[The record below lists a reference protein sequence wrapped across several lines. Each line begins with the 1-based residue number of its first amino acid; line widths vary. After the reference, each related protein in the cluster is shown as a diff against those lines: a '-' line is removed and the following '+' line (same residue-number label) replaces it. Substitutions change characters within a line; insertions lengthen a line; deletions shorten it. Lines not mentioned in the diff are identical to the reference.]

1 MNNKKIKRN
10 TDGMVYSTDNGVE
23 INDWFKIEEETLP
36 PQQQKLNIRLET
48 KQRGGK
54 KAILIAGFVGTHND
68 LETLAKKIKNHC
80 GTGGSIV
87 EGEILIQGE
96 QVQKVKTFLQGLGY
110 KTNNI

>member
-1 MNNKKIKRN
+1 MAKKIKRE
-10 TDGMVYSTDNGVE
+10 TDGLMYSTDSGFE
-23 INDWFKIEEETLP
+23 FEQEQETEETLP

-54 KAILIAGFVGTHND
+54 KAVLIKGFIGRAED
-68 LETLAKKIKNHC
+68 LEALCKKIKNHC

-87 EGEILIQGE
+87 EGEMLIQGE
-96 QVQKVKTFLQGLGY
+96 QVQKVKTFLQSLGY